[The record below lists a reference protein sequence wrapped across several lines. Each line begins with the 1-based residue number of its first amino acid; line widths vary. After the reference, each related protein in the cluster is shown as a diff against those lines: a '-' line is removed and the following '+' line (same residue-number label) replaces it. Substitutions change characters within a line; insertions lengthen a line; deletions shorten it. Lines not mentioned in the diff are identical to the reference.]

1 MVLGWRDRLSNPLQR
16 DQSTISLKAGT
27 GSPLMLLHT
36 LRTQLDYF
44 QRLLR
49 NSIQKTPVESM
60 IAVSSIRV
68 RGAHGN
74 SIEHLVGA
82 QHER

>member
-1 MVLGWRDRLSNPLQR
+1 
-16 DQSTISLKAGT
+16 
-27 GSPLMLLHT
+27 MLLHT

-74 SIEHLVGA
+74 SLVYYFFLLGFILA
-82 QHER
+82 FRLWKAAASAASSA